1 MSLVAG
7 RIEWVVRVKSKDGY
21 PRVTSTGVK
30 RKNSIMEMGLI
41 VELRR
46 KPGYRVAVSEW
57 KEVREERM

>member
-1 MSLVAG
+1 MNLVAR

-30 RKNSIMEMGLI
+30 CKNSIMEMGLI